1 LTFHK
6 SSIELQ
12 GSFTLSNSLSDTFFS
27 LNFYLNFR
35 IQIRNNSWID
45 IFPKLLIASSQT
57 ARIASRQRWQSST
70 ATPAFV
76 KAKRQLKTEGFYKKN
91 WLSDPATY
99 PIFVVM
105 GIATGLVAG
114 VGGSCIFYN
123 PDVQINPE
131 TRGSVLRPG
140 EPKEFQV

>member
-1 LTFHK
+1 M
-6 SSIELQ
+6 
-12 GSFTLSNSLSDTFFS
+12 
-27 LNFYLNFR
+27 
-35 IQIRNNSWID
+35 RNNCCIG
-45 IFPKLLIASSQT
+45 IFLKLLLASSQT
-57 ARIASRQRWQSST
+57 ARIASRQSST
-70 ATPAFV
+70 ATTPAFV